1 MLDDAGKSAEQN
13 DFERSGES
21 RQAGVVQRDRIPGQ
35 LCGGSAGR
43 RGCTFAAQ
51 ELTVRLIFI
60 TLLALILAT
69 VVGLGATWLTATRGT
84 DLGTLTIGAWTAR
97 PKTGT
102 ADVDPYSRASIARS
116 GELPV
121 GTGDG
126 VAFSAT
132 TDDRK
137 RPLDGR
143 CDVVVSGVTPAAR
156 FWTLTL
162 YDSKGHLVAN
172 SLQRYGF
179 TSQEIIR
186 GADGAFEIRV
196 ASRSRAGNWL
206 PTGGIERYA
215 LMLRLYDTPVGVA
228 TRTQRDAPMPADRDG
243 GVPMIRWLFT
253 IIAGVLL
260 GGVVHLVSV
269 LALPRIATQD
279 AYSRLTPITRINAVT
294 ALPPADPNNTLMP
307 FMDPAFALAICRY
320 DLVGGPIK
328 LAVPVSQAYTSVSFY
343 TRNDVAYYAINDRSA
358 GRKVIELDLMTE
370 AQHAELPEDED
381 VTAADRLIIN
391 SPTATGLIVL
401 KALAP
406 EPGLMPQAQAS
417 LAASSCKVQTEPA
430 GEAGRA
436 GPGQALIETRSVA
449 V

>member
-1 MLDDAGKSAEQN
+1 M
-13 DFERSGES
+13 
-21 RQAGVVQRDRIPGQ
+21 
-35 LCGGSAGR
+35 
-43 RGCTFAAQ
+43 
-51 ELTVRLIFI
+51 RLIFI
-60 TLLALILAT
+60 TLLALVIAT
-69 VVGLGATWLTATRGT
+69 AVGLGATWMTATRGT

-97 PKTGT
+97 PRTGT
-102 ADVDPYSRASIARS
+102 ADVDPYSRATIARS

-137 RPLDGR
+137 KPLDGR

-162 YDSKGHLVAN
+162 YDQKGRLVAN

-186 GADGAFEIRV
+186 GADGVLRDPGGV
-196 ASRSRAGNWL
+196 AIARRKLAPHRRHRAL
-206 PTGGIERYA
+206 CADAAALRYA
-215 LMLRLYDTPVGVA
+215 GRGC
-228 TRTQRDAPMPADRDG
+228 DAIEARRADADHRHG
-243 GVPMIRWLFT
+243 GMPMIRILFT

-260 GGVVHLVSV
+260 GGIVHLVSV
-269 LALPRIATQD
+269 LALPRIASND
-279 AYSRLTPITRINAVT
+279 AYARLAPATKLNAVT
-294 ALPPADPNNTLMP
+294 PLPLADPNNEPMP
-307 FMDPAFALAICRY
+307 FMDPAFAMAVCRY
-320 DLVGGPIK
+320 DLSGGSIK
-328 LAVPVSQAYTSVSFY
+328 LTVPVSQAYTSVSFY

-381 VTAADRLIIN
+381 VTAADRLIID

-417 LAASSCKVQTEPA
+417 LAASSCKVQSDAPA
-430 GEAGRA
+430 KQAEAPPSKR
-436 GPGQALIETRSVA
+436 
-449 V
+449 